1 MEVLKLDN
9 RNTTLVDSV
18 EESLIRFFKEK
29 GLRPGS
35 SIPNEIEL
43 AASLGVGRPVLREA
57 LSPPSP
63 LLRMVQLTDA
73 QGRTPLHIA
82 AARANPA
89 ALLLLHCMGARDT
102 TPDREGRL
110 ALDIIQEL
118 GADEMAARLPF
129 WENRGKQEGRMV
141 VNLQQSKTVQIRG
154 RKYRLEAKGF
164 LSYASLATN
173 EGELAYVAA
182 VQGAAASLPEDE
194 RYNIQNNDTDLPYI
208 PDHIGLSP
216 LPGDSGRVSP
226 WYWRNGGFRRDAGPR
241 CSNACG
247 RRLPR
252 SC

>member
-1 MEVLKLDN
+1 
-9 RNTTLVDSV
+9 
-18 EESLIRFFKEK
+18 
-29 GLRPGS
+29 
-35 SIPNEIEL
+35 
-43 AASLGVGRPVLREA
+43 
-57 LSPPSP
+57 
-63 LLRMVQLTDA
+63 
-73 QGRTPLHIA
+73 
-82 AARANPA
+82 
-89 ALLLLHCMGARDT
+89 
-102 TPDREGRL
+102 
-110 ALDIIQEL
+110 
-118 GADEMAARLPF
+118 
-129 WENRGKQEGRMV
+129 MV

-216 LPGDSGRVSP
+216 LPGDSGRVFP
-226 WYWRNGGFRRDAGPR
+226 WYCRDAGPR